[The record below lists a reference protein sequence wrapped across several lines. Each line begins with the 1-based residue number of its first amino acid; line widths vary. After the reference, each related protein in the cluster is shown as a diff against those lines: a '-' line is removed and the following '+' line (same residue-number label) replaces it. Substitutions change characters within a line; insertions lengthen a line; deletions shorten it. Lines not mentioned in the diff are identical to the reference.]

1 VNEVRSRLAT
11 VTAREVLLLL
21 ISVSA
26 AWLFFNHELFYF
38 SGAWSPRAVPAE
50 AYVVLTL
57 ILFTYFH
64 GAMLVLSLRT
74 LRVRRG
80 LVLCPECGQE
90 LSDGTPEAL
99 EAHRRTSLTPRPT
112 EKEILAAVALR
123 KAIDDARVG
132 AAWRRGD
139 RPASIP
145 RMLGEIENRPPE
157 PDPLQMPPSVSVTP
171 TIIRRPK
178 EPKGPA

>member
-1 VNEVRSRLAT
+1 MNEVRSRLAT
-11 VTAREVLLLL
+11 VTAREALLLL

-38 SGAWSPRAVPAE
+38 NGAWSPRAVPTE

-64 GAMLVLSLRT
+64 GAMLVLSLRAP
-74 LRVRRG
+74 RVRQG

-90 LSDGTPEAL
+90 LSDGTPRAL
-99 EAHRRTSLTPRPT
+99 EAHMRTPLTPRPT
-112 EKEILAAVALR
+112 EQEILAAVALR
-123 KAIDDARVG
+123 QAIDDARVA

-145 RMLGEIENRPPE
+145 RMLGEIENAPLDADRLRIPPN
-157 PDPLQMPPSVSVTP
+157 VSVTP
-171 TIIRRPK
+171 RIIKGPK